1 MTISHALCH
10 LSALTVMLALAS
22 CATSTPNATIVA
34 PLTAV
39 IAQGDGVSTQA
50 TSSDSR
56 MPEME
61 CSALAD
67 KITQAV
73 QSMAQPGSGS
83 SPNTFELEV
92 NITRYTHGSGFIRT
106 AMPGMGQ
113 MHLDGV
119 VAVYQMPKR
128 IPVGEFV
135 VKKAFAIGGIY
146 GLTVNMNT
154 ISTTYAQA
162 VAKTVCQV
170 R

>member
-1 MTISHALCH
+1 MNLSRALRH
-10 LSALTVMLALAS
+10 LSALTVALALAS
-22 CATSTPNATIVA
+22 CATHTPNATILN
-34 PLTAV
+34 PITAV
-39 IAQGDGVSTQA
+39 IAQGDGVTTQV

-61 CSALAD
+61 ASALAD

-73 QSMAQPGSGS
+73 QSMAQPGAGS
-83 SPNTFELEV
+83 PSNYELSV
-92 NITRYTHGSGFIRT
+92 NITRYTKGSGFIRT

-119 VAVYQMPKR
+119 VTVYQMPNR
-128 IPVGEFV
+128 VPVGEFSIH
-135 VKKAFAIGGIY
+135 KAFAMGGLY
-146 GLTVNMNT
+146 DLTVNMNT
-154 ISTTYAQA
+154 ISNTYAKA